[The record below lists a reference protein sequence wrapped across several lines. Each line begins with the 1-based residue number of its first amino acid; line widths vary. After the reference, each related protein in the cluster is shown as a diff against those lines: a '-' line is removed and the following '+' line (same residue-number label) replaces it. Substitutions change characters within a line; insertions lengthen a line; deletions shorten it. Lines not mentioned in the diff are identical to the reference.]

1 VPEGIPIVQVDL
13 KDHKGLVEAL
23 TGADAVVVFT
33 HFGPGGDLD
42 IIEIALINAAIEAK
56 VKLFVPSEWAP
67 DTAGGNGATLER
79 IGPNTLP
86 PSPAIA
92 PKRVV
97 HNYLMSRS
105 AEGKI
110 DFVSLHVGN
119 LLLSKSAHQSQS
131 SPSTDHFF
139 IQT

>member
-1 VPEGIPIVQVDL
+1 MPEGIPIVQVDL
-13 KDHKGLVEAL
+13 KDDKSLVKVL

-33 HFGPGGDLD
+33 HFVPVGELD
-42 IIEIALINAAIEAK
+42 IIKIALINAAIEAK

-86 PSPAIA
+86 PSPAVA
-92 PKRVV
+92 PKRAV
-97 HNYLMSRS
+97 HNYLMCRS
-105 AEGKI
+105 AESKI

-119 LLLSKSAHQSQS
+119 LLLSQS
-131 SPSTDHFF
+131 SHQDTVKAVS
-139 IQT
+139 